1 MNDLEGVE
9 LVKAHSRTALD
20 ALVEKPLLVAAPIG
34 LLFVG
39 AVLDLYVGSRHELLA
54 IGLGVAKGVAWGV
67 LVGRTQ
73 GLSKA
78 ARTVTIL
85 GFTVTLG
92 LIEVSIF
99 GGLVTALVLC
109 AVPVLELGAGAPAFV
124 RAQGQ
129 TWLAAQLGMS
139 LAFGMLWLAVVSL
152 GPLVLGPVFGA
163 LLAGVIAGPVV
174 HWWLLQRA
182 DWCRPR
188 LD

>member
-20 ALVEKPLLVAAPIG
+20 ALVDKPLLVAAPIG
-34 LLFVG
+34 LLFAG
-39 AVLDLYVGSRHELLA
+39 AVLDLYLGSRNELLA
-54 IGLGVAKGVAWGV
+54 IAVGVVKGAAWGV
-67 LVGRTQ
+67 LAGQTQ

-78 ARTVTIL
+78 ARTVTVI
-85 GFTVTLG
+85 GFTVTMG
-92 LIEVSIF
+92 LIEVSVF
-99 GGLVTALVLC
+99 GGLLTALALC
-109 AVPVLELGAGAPAFV
+109 AVPVLELGVGAPAFV

-129 TWLAAQLGMS
+129 TWLAAQVGAS

-152 GPLVLGPVFGA
+152 GPLLLGPVFGA